1 MDLARS
7 LLSSMRDTWSGV
19 RSVEVDFAES
29 DLFKRFKGS
38 VGEGEEEESLRR
50 LAGWRKSIIVLE
62 EAAIACSPSLCCCVL
77 AGGRVANDR
86 FDDGFVFTGNATKV
100 MPLIFAVSLF

>member
-29 DLFKRFKGS
+29 DLFRRFKGS
-38 VGEGEEEESLRR
+38 VGEGEEDESHKETQRQKQKIL
-50 LAGWRKSIIVLE
+50 KII
-62 EAAIACSPSLCCCVL
+62 
-77 AGGRVANDR
+77 
-86 FDDGFVFTGNATKV
+86 KWK
-100 MPLIFAVSLF
+100 

>member
-7 LLSSMRDTWSGV
+7 LLSSMRVIWSGV
-19 RSVEVDFAES
+19 RSEEVDFAER

-50 LAGWRKSIIVLE
+50 LAGWRIFIIVLE
-62 EAAIACSPSLCCCVL
+62 EAAIACSDLLCYWVL
-77 AGGRVANDR
+77 AGGRVRMVDSTAVLSLR
-86 FDDGFVFTGNATKV
+86 E
-100 MPLIFAVSLF
+100 MPRKYCH

>member
-29 DLFKRFKGS
+29 DLFRRFKGS

-50 LAGWRKSIIVLE
+50 LAGWRK
-62 EAAIACSPSLCCCVL
+62 
-77 AGGRVANDR
+77 
-86 FDDGFVFTGNATKV
+86 
-100 MPLIFAVSLF
+100 

>member
-7 LLSSMRDTWSGV
+7 LLSSMRVIWSGV
-19 RSVEVDFAES
+19 RSEEVDFAER

-50 LAGWRKSIIVLE
+50 LAGWRIFIIVLE
-62 EAAIACSPSLCCCVL
+62 EAAIACSDSLCYWVL
-77 AGGRVANDR
+77 AGGRVRMVDSTAVLSLR
-86 FDDGFVFTGNATKV
+86 E
-100 MPLIFAVSLF
+100 MPRKYCH

>member
-29 DLFKRFKGS
+29 DLFRRFKGS

-62 EAAIACSPSLCCCVL
+62 EAAIACSASLYYCVL
-77 AGGRVANDR
+77 AGGRVGNDR
-86 FDDGFVFTGNATKV
+86 FDDSLSLRE
-100 MPLIFAVSLF
+100 MPRK